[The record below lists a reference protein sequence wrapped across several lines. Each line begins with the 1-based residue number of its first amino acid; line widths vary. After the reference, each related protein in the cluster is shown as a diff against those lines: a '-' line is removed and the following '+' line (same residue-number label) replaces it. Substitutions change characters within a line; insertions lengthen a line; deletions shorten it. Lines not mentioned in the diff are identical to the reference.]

1 MIYYV
6 LKMTPVVVIFSF
18 FSFSLIRTQVFSKQ
32 KKKSNRKRERLL
44 LAFSTYCLWL
54 SFFLLVGNERLQ
66 MGGVI
71 LGIDT
76 TLADWKLNLIPFAT
90 VKAFWRYGTFTGMFL
105 NIFGNILIAV
115 PLGFLTPV
123 LFRRLKDRKLILL
136 LYAVA
141 FLLVETLQYFTGR
154 SADIDDWLLNMLGIF
169 IGFLLSKKQH
179 RFPPEIYRR

>member
-6 LKMTPVVVIFSF
+6 LKMTPVVVFVSF
-18 FSFSLIRTQVFSKQ
+18 FSFSFLRTQLFSKQ

-54 SFFLLVGNERLQ
+54 LFFLLIDNERLE
-66 MGGVI
+66 MGGVL

-90 VKAFWRYGTFTGMFL
+90 VKAFWRYGSFTGMFL

-123 LFRRLKDRKLILL
+123 LFRRLNDRKSTLL
-136 LYAVA
+136 LYGGL
-141 FLLVETLQYFTGR
+141 FLLVETLQYFMGR
-154 SADIDDWLLNMLGIF
+154 SADIDDWLLNMLGV
-169 IGFLLSKKQH
+169 FLGEVLSRKQQA
-179 RFPPEIYRR
+179 FPPTIYRR

>member
-6 LKMTPVVVIFSF
+6 LKMTPVVVFLSF
-18 FSFSLIRTQVFSKQ
+18 CSFSLIRAQLFSKQ

-44 LAFSTYCLWL
+44 IAFSTYCLWL
-54 SFFLLVGNERLQ
+54 LSFLFVGNERLE

-76 TLADWKLNLIPFAT
+76 ALADWKLNLIPFAT
-90 VKAFWRYGTFTGMFL
+90 IKAFWRYGSFTGMFL

-115 PLGFLTPV
+115 PLGFFTPV
-123 LFRRLKDRKLILL
+123 LFRRMRGRRSTLL
-136 LYAVA
+136 LYAGV

-154 SADIDDWLLNMLGIF
+154 SADIDDWLLNMLGVF
-169 IGFLLSKKQH
+169 LGFLLSEKQH
-179 RFPPEIYRR
+179 RFPPTIYRR

>member
-6 LKMTPVVVIFSF
+6 LKMTPVVVFVSF
-18 FSFSLIRTQVFSKQ
+18 FSFSFLRTQLFSKQ

-54 SFFLLVGNERLQ
+54 LFFLLIDNERLE
-66 MGGVI
+66 MGGVL

-76 TLADWKLNLIPFAT
+76 DLADWKLNLVPLAT
-90 VKAFWRYGTFTGMFL
+90 IKAFWRYGSFTGMFL

-123 LFRRLKDRKLILL
+123 LFRRLNDRKSTLL
-136 LYAVA
+136 LYGGL
-141 FLLVETLQYFTGR
+141 FLLVETLQYFMGR
-154 SADIDDWLLNMLGIF
+154 SADIDDWLLNMLGV
-169 IGFLLSKKQH
+169 FLGEVLSRKQQA
-179 RFPPEIYRR
+179 FPPTIYRR

>member
-6 LKMTPVVVIFSF
+6 LKMTPVVVFVSF
-18 FSFSLIRTQVFSKQ
+18 FSFSFLRTQLFSKQ

-54 SFFLLVGNERLQ
+54 LFFLLIDNERLE
-66 MGGVI
+66 MGGVL

-76 TLADWKLNLIPFAT
+76 ALADWKLNLIPFAT
-90 VKAFWRYGTFTGMFL
+90 VKAFWRYGSFTGMFL

-123 LFRRLKDRKLILL
+123 LFRRLNDRKSTLL
-136 LYAVA
+136 LYGGL
-141 FLLVETLQYFTGR
+141 FLLVETLQYFMGR
-154 SADIDDWLLNMLGIF
+154 SADIDDWLLNMLGVF
-169 IGFLLSKKQH
+169 LGFLLSEKQH
-179 RFPPEIYRR
+179 RFPPTIYRR

>member
-6 LKMTPVVVIFSF
+6 LKMTPVVVFVSF
-18 FSFSLIRTQVFSKQ
+18 FSFSFLRTQLFSKQ

-54 SFFLLVGNERLQ
+54 LFFLLIDNERLE
-66 MGGVI
+66 MGGVL

-76 TLADWKLNLIPFAT
+76 ALADWKLNLIPFAT
-90 VKAFWRYGTFTGMFL
+90 VKAFWRYGSFTGMFL

-123 LFRRLKDRKLILL
+123 LFRRLNDRKSTLL
-136 LYAVA
+136 LYGGL
-141 FLLVETLQYFTGR
+141 FLLVETLQYFMGR
-154 SADIDDWLLNMLGIF
+154 SADIDDWLLNMLGV
-169 IGFLLSKKQH
+169 FLGEVLSRKQQA
-179 RFPPEIYRR
+179 FPPTIYRR

>member
-32 KKKSNRKRERLL
+32 KKRSNRKRERLL

-54 SFFLLVGNERLQ
+54 LFFLFINNRRLE
-66 MGGVI
+66 MGGVL

-76 TLADWKLNLIPFAT
+76 ELADWKINLIPFAT
-90 VKAFWRYGTFTGMFL
+90 VKAFWQYGSFTGMFL

-115 PLGFLTPV
+115 PLGFMSPL
-123 LFRRLKDRKLILL
+123 LFRQMKDRLPMLL
-136 LYAVA
+136 VYGIV
-141 FLLVETLQYFTGR
+141 FLLVEILQYFTGR

-169 IGFLLSKKQH
+169 IGFMLSQKQH

>member
-6 LKMTPVVVIFSF
+6 LKMTPVVVFVSF
-18 FSFSLIRTQVFSKQ
+18 FSFSFLRTQLFSKQ

-54 SFFLLVGNERLQ
+54 LFFLLIDNERPE
-66 MGGVI
+66 MGGVL

-90 VKAFWRYGTFTGMFL
+90 VKAFWRYGSFTGMFL

-123 LFRRLKDRKLILL
+123 LFRRLNDRKSTLL
-136 LYAVA
+136 LYGGL
-141 FLLVETLQYFTGR
+141 FLLVETLQYFMGR
-154 SADIDDWLLNMLGIF
+154 SADIDDWLLNMLGV
-169 IGFLLSKKQH
+169 FLGEVLSRKQQA
-179 RFPPEIYRR
+179 FPPTIYRR

>member
-6 LKMTPVVVIFSF
+6 LKMTPVVVFVSF
-18 FSFSLIRTQVFSKQ
+18 FSFSFLRTQLFSKQ

-54 SFFLLVGNERLQ
+54 LFFLLIDNERLE
-66 MGGVI
+66 MGGVL

-90 VKAFWRYGTFTGMFL
+90 VKAFWRYGSFTGMFL

-123 LFRRLKDRKLILL
+123 LFRRLKNRRATLL
-136 LYAVA
+136 LYGGL
-141 FLLVETLQYFTGR
+141 FLLVETLQYFMGR
-154 SADIDDWLLNMLGIF
+154 SADIDDWLLNMLGV
-169 IGFLLSKKQH
+169 FLGEVLSRKQQV
-179 RFPPEIYRR
+179 FPPTIYRR

>member
-6 LKMTPVVVIFSF
+6 LKKTPIVVFFSF
-18 FSFSLIRTQVFSKQ
+18 FAFSFLRTQFFSKQ

-54 SFFLLVGNERLQ
+54 LFFLLIDNERLE
-66 MGGVI
+66 MGGVL

-76 TLADWKLNLIPFAT
+76 DLADWKLNLIPFAT
-90 VKAFWRYGTFTGMFL
+90 IKAFWRYGSFTGMFL

-115 PLGFLTPV
+115 PLGFLSPV
-123 LFRRLKDRKLILL
+123 LFRRLKDLRPLFL
-136 LYAVA
+136 LYGGI
-141 FLLVETLQYFTGR
+141 FLLVETVQYFTGR

-169 IGFLLSKKQH
+169 LGYVLSKRQH
-179 RFPPEIYRR
+179 HFPEKIYRR

>member
-18 FSFSLIRTQVFSKQ
+18 FSFSLIRAQVFSKQ

-71 LGIDT
+71 LG
-76 TLADWKLNLIPFAT
+76 LSLIH
-90 VKAFWRYGTFTGMFL
+90 
-105 NIFGNILIAV
+105 I
-115 PLGFLTPV
+115 
-123 LFRRLKDRKLILL
+123 
-136 LYAVA
+136 
-141 FLLVETLQYFTGR
+141 
-154 SADIDDWLLNMLGIF
+154 
-169 IGFLLSKKQH
+169 
-179 RFPPEIYRR
+179 